1 MTSRSLS
8 RMEHGLPGIKINK
21 VEIKKY
27 QMETVSSVP
36 QNQIQTRIQAIQK
49 IQTQVTMMIKVE
61 MIAMRMMIV
70 KT

>member
-1 MTSRSLS
+1 
-8 RMEHGLPGIKINK
+8 MEHGLPGIKINK
-21 VEIKKY
+21 VEIQKY